1 MRDFKIVGKRV
12 KKIDAALLAR
22 GKPLF
27 TDDIKLEDML
37 HARILWSPHAHARIR
52 NIDTSEAEALP
63 GVHAVLCYKNVPRVL
78 YTSAGQGWPEPSPYD
93 MVMFDNKVRYVGDR
107 VAAVAAETEEIAE
120 KALRLIKVDY
130 EILPAVFDP
139 EKAMEEGAPV
149 IHDEPDCRQLLP
161 LFYDPK
167 HNHCAHI
174 EVKTGDPER
183 GLKEAD
189 VVVEHTIKNHY
200 AQHCALEPHSC
211 ISYLD
216 HTGRLVVRSST

>member
-139 EKAMEEGAPV
+139 EKA
-149 IHDEPDCRQLLP
+149 
-161 LFYDPK
+161 
-167 HNHCAHI
+167 
-174 EVKTGDPER
+174 
-183 GLKEAD
+183 
-189 VVVEHTIKNHY
+189 
-200 AQHCALEPHSC
+200 
-211 ISYLD
+211 
-216 HTGRLVVRSST
+216 